1 MKSRKWIGTVV
12 VTLMVVALLATGGY
26 ALYRY
31 GYTRGTIAARTGEG
45 FIPPHAGPFL
55 GGHMSEGFLDE
66 HLEGMPFAGEH
77 MREMPHGWFPG
88 PDFDEMP
95 QMFRE
100 HSRLY
105 GEYEVPHMYGRGN
118 APRGGYSLLTGAYFS
133 PFTALLKLLFLG
145 FIAWLLYKVVSLF
158 SAGKSWQLSFN
169 AGNAEDV
176 QDELKTKGK
185 SKD

>member
-12 VTLMVVALLATGGY
+12 VTLVVVALLATGGY

-31 GYTRGTIAARTGEG
+31 GYTRGTIAARAGEG

-66 HLEGMPFAGEH
+66 HLEGMPFAGEQ
-77 MREMPHGWFPG
+77 MR
-88 PDFDEMP
+88 EMP

-176 QDELKTKGK
+176 QEELNTKGK
-185 SKD
+185 GRD